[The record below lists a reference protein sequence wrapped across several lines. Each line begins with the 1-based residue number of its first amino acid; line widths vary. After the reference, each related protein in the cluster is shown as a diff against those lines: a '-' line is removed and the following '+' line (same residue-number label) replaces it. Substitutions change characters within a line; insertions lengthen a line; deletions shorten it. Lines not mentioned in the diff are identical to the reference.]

1 MAGGGAGGQPAC
13 RVLEHH
19 SIVDTEQPRV
29 GLVTGA
35 APGPQQY
42 GLAYPVAVGTVGG
55 MNDIVATSTGADTV
69 GNV

>member
-1 MAGGGAGGQPAC
+1 M
-13 RVLEHH
+13 
-19 SIVDTEQPRV
+19 
-29 GLVTGA
+29 GLVIVA

-69 GNV
+69 GTV